1 MKSVFKMGRATKK
14 EPSLE
19 DILAEELRREMF
31 LDAGSKFRYVDDW
44 DMIMNSVYELPVQMD
59 GYDKKVADMKMI
71 KEMIAILNGGD
82 FDDVKRSESRRKQ
95 LKKFREIMYMYYNLI
110 FTKGKTKTGYGAM
123 IYFPNLR
130 SDPERSSGIVLM
142 TKHVSSDEKHKISF
156 EKAKFDDFLIDV
168 KPYIEIL
175 GDLYRKT
182 RKL

>member
-1 MKSVFKMGRATKK
+1 MSRKTKK

-71 KEMIAILNGGD
+71 KEMIAVLNSGD

-95 LKKFREIMYMYYNLI
+95 MKQFHKKIIYMYYNLI
-110 FTKGKTKTGYGAM
+110 FSKGKIKMGYGAM
-123 IYFPNLR
+123 VYFPNLR
-130 SDPERSSGIVLM
+130 ADPERSSGIVLM
-142 TKHVSSDEKHKISF
+142 TKHVSLDKKSKITY
-156 EKAKFDDFLIDV
+156 EKASFDDFLIDV

-175 GDLYRKT
+175 GDLYRTT

>member
-1 MKSVFKMGRATKK
+1 MGRKTKK

-31 LDAGSKFRYVDDW
+31 LDSGSKFRYVDEW

-59 GYDKKVADMKMI
+59 GYDKKVGDMKMI
-71 KEMIAILNGGD
+71 KEMIAVLNIGD

-95 LKKFREIMYMYYNLI
+95 LKKFQEIMYMYYNLI
-110 FTKGKTKTGYGAM
+110 FTRGKTKTGYGAM
-123 IYFPNLR
+123 IYFPNLHA
-130 SDPERSSGIVLM
+130 DPERSSGIVLL
-142 TKHVSSDEKHKISF
+142 TKHVSSYKKLKINF
-156 EKAKFDDFLIDV
+156 EKARFDDFLIDV

-175 GDLYRKT
+175 GDLYRST